1 MKSYFLFQA
10 TSLVSIITLMD
21 LTGYTRVIAARTFYI
36 CEMYITAGLL
46 YLYVTYGVLYVLKKV
61 EHRWSA
67 HLHQ

>member
-1 MKSYFLFQA
+1 
-10 TSLVSIITLMD
+10 MD

-46 YLYVTYGVLYVLKKV
+46 YLYVTYGVLYVFKKV
-61 EHRWSA
+61 EHRWGA

>member
-1 MKSYFLFQA
+1 MFQA
-10 TSLVSIITLMD
+10 TSLLSIITLMD